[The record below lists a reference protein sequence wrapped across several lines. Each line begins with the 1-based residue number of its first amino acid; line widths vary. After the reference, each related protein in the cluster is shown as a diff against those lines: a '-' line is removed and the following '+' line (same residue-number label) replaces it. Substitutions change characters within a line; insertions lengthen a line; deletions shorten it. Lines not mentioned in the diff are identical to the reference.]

1 MKLRI
6 VEARRG
12 IAWVKN
18 AFRVFGR
25 QPIGFAAVFATCLF
39 ILMILSL
46 LPIVGTAAL
55 LVLPPAGS
63 LVFMIASRIAAGG
76 PGAGPAGPVTVGK
89 AGTAEAGRGP
99 MPGAFTELAG
109 AGKRTWLE
117 LLKMGLLYAAL
128 TFLGFWLAGVLDG
141 GAFEA
146 MLEAMS
152 RERSTPEQTAQR
164 FADPQAQFG
173 LFLRLAFAA
182 LVSLPYWHAPALVH
196 WGGLGWSKSLFF
208 STVAVWRNKSAFLVY
223 GLVWAGIFL
232 AAVASIA
239 VLVGLTGVPQLA
251 LLATPLT
258 LALTTVFYAS
268 LWFTFD
274 DSFSNTPEELAA

>member
-1 MKLRI
+1 VKLRL
-6 VEARRG
+6 VEPRQG
-12 IAWVKN
+12 IAWVKS

-39 ILMILSL
+39 ILMLLSL
-46 LPIVGTAAL
+46 IPIVGTAAL

-76 PGAGPAGPVTVGK
+76 NGGADVSAKADAKDAGK
-89 AGTAEAGRGP
+89 GP

-109 AGKRTWLE
+109 AGRRTWLE
-117 LLKMGLLYAAL
+117 LIKMGLLYAGL
-128 TFLGFWLAGVLDG
+128 TFLGFWLASVLDG

-146 MLEAMS
+146 ALEQMS
-152 RERSTPEQTAQR
+152 RERATPEQTAER
-164 FADPQAQFG
+164 FTDPRVQLG
-173 LFLRLAFAA
+173 LFLRLAIAA
-182 LVSLPYWHAPALVH
+182 IVSLPYWHAPALVH

-208 STVAVWRNKSAFLVY
+208 STVAVWRNKGAFLVY

-232 AAVASIA
+232 GAVGAVALA
-239 VLVGLTGVPQLA
+239 VGITGVPQLA
-251 LLATPLT
+251 LIATPLT

-268 LWFTFD
+268 LWFTFQ
-274 DSFSNTPEELAA
+274 DSFSNTTEEIAP